1 MSATAGRVPLADA
14 GELRTYLRRGRIIRV
29 ALALALGAVAAA
41 VVLLASSLSSV
52 PAPLA
57 PPGTSAVL
65 VVDVSSSITSN
76 VYRQIEHTLHS
87 AATSRERYG
96 LVLFSDIAY
105 EALPP
110 GTPADA
116 LDSYRRFFT
125 PLTPTAQ
132 RPGSPSPTA
141 SDLTFPTSPWA
152 TSFSGGTRISSGL
165 ALALEILQRE
175 RLEGRSVV
183 LVSDLADDSSDLPAL
198 AEILGQYD
206 RFRIPFRVVAL
217 SASRQDRALF
227 ASLLRGDAK
236 VTEAPEP
243 PRSVEAP
250 LIPLEAS
257 DLSWGLVTVAAALL
271 VLLALNELA
280 LGRLRWGTRG

>member
-1 MSATAGRVPLADA
+1 VSSIGGRVPLADA
-14 GELRTYLRRGRIIRV
+14 GDVRNYLRRGRIVRL
-29 ALALALGAVAAA
+29 ALVLALGAVGAT
-41 VVLLASSLSSV
+41 VVLVASGLKPT

-76 VYRQIEHTLHS
+76 VYRQIEHTLHE
-87 AATSRERYG
+87 AATSGERYG

-116 LDSYRRFFT
+116 LDAYRRFFT
-125 PLTPTAQ
+125 PLTPAV
-132 RPGSPSPTA
+132 RAGSPQPTA

-165 ALALEILQRE
+165 ALALEILQRD

-183 LVSDLADDSSDLPAL
+183 LVSDLADDGSDLPAL
-198 AEILGQYD
+198 AEVLGQYD

-236 VTEAPEP
+236 VTEAPKP

-250 LIPLEAS
+250 LIPLETS
-257 DLSWGLVTVAAALL
+257 DLSRGLVVLAALLL

-280 LGRLRWGTRG
+280 LGRLRWGGRA